1 MTWPTTPIPTAN
13 LDQQS
18 DNPGLARADL
28 LQMAQQVNT
37 IQDTFTINSLQNGD
51 FLVYSTTTSSFENKT
66 QVSQLGHL
74 PRVAVLNWTA
84 SGTQV
89 TVDGVNRFRLV
100 ASEAQDP
107 DNLVTVNANGSFTLA
122 TGTYVFL
129 NSGYRIG
136 LSPSE
141 PASIRWYVGDPSTQ
155 NQIKS
160 MLAPDTGAGQTAGR
174 MTPDYYLFRQGATS
188 ETHTWLSDS
197 SSVVP
202 YYAPLII
209 VRLL

>member
-13 LDQQS
+13 LDQQT

-28 LQMAQQVNT
+28 LQMANQVNA
-37 IQDTFTINSLQNGD
+37 IQDTFTLTSPQNGD
-51 FLVYSTTTSSFENKT
+51 FLVYSTSTDSFENKT

-84 SGTQV
+84 SATQV
-89 TVDGVNRFRLV
+89 TVDGVPRFRLV

-107 DNLVTVNANGSFTLA
+107 DNLITVNADGSFTLS

-136 LSPSE
+136 LGISE
-141 PASIRWYVGDPSTQ
+141 PRSIGWYVGSTQ
-155 NQIKS
+155 NLIKD
-160 MLAPDTGAGQTAGR
+160 MPAPVTGAGQTAGT

-188 ETHTWLSDS
+188 ETHIWLSDS